1 MTLKDKLMS
10 KLSDIRDDIDF
21 LRRDDV
27 STLFKVL
34 NIISGDRLRNYVA
47 FAAFGVYQVQM
58 YFEHLEDLKSAYGEL
73 SADDYEAWA
82 DVLLWYVNRASKHL
96 DDIWKV

>member
-47 FAAFGVYQVQM
+47 FAAFSMHQVKTYFDNLEEWKSSQEQVSADVYQ
-58 YFEHLEDLKSAYGEL
+58 K
-73 SADDYEAWA
+73 WA
-82 DVLLWYVNRASKHL
+82 DMVSWHVDRAYKNV
-96 DDIWKV
+96 DDIWLV